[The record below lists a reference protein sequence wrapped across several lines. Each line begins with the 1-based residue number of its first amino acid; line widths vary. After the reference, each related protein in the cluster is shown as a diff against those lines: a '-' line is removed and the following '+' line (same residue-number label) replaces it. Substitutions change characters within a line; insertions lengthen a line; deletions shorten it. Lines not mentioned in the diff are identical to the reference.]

1 MFDLGEGAWPAGDV
15 RSVQPGRWLGFKV
28 RVVSAD
34 TERWADFAQDLTEET
49 RCFVVTLGY

>member
-15 RSVQPGRWLGFKV
+15 RSVQPGRWLGLKV